1 MATRIQLRRDT
12 SANWQSNNPVLSSGE
27 VAISTDLNKIKVGN
41 GIATW
46 TSLSYIDSDK
56 APLNSPTFTG
66 TVTVPILDIT
76 ASATAGTATS
86 YWVETSSDG
95 IVRPKSLANVK
106 TEIVTTAAVDAALAT
121 AVGTIATGTWQGSE
135 IATQYTAAKVTSVNG
150 STGAIIDLATLTS
163 PIFTGT
169 PVAPTAAIGTNDT
182 QIATTEFVYN
192 AVTRTQSNKIPS
204 SYTLALSDAGKFVEM
219 DVSTSNTLT
228 IPQDSAVNFPSG
240 TSIDVVQLGEGETT
254 IVADTN
260 VNIRSNGG
268 KLKLSGQYSA
278 ASLYKR
284 DANDWIVIG
293 DLTL

>member
-12 SANWQSNNPVLSSGE
+12 ATNWQSNNPVLSSGE
-27 VAISTDLNKIKVGN
+27 VAISTDINKIKIGN
-41 GIATW
+41 GVATW

-56 APLNSPTFTG
+56 APINSPTFTG

-76 ASATAGTATS
+76 ASATASPATS

-95 IVRPKSLANVK
+95 IVRPKTLANTR
-106 TEIVTTAAVDAALAT
+106 TEIVTTAAVNAALAT
-121 AVGTIATGTWQGSE
+121 AVGTVTAGTWNASTISATYVDSA
-135 IATQYTAAKVTSVNG
+135 IARL
-150 STGAIIDLATLTS
+150 DS
-163 PIFTGT
+163 PIFTGN
-169 PVAPTAAIGTNDT
+169 PVAPTASIGTNTT
-182 QIATTEFVYN
+182 QIATTEFVHN
-192 AVTRTQSNKIPS
+192 AVTRTESNNETS
-204 SYTLALSDAGKFVEM
+204 SYVLALSDAGKFIEM
-219 DVSTSNTLT
+219 DVSLSNTLT
-228 IPQDSAVNFPSG
+228 IPQDSAVNFPIG

-284 DANDWIVIG
+284 NANDWIVMG
-293 DLTL
+293 DLTS